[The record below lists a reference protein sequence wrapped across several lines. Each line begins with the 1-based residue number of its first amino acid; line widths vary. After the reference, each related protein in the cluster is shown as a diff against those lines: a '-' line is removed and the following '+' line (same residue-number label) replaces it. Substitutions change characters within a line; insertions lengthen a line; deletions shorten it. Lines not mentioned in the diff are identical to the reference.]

1 MNGIDRNLVNVLSVQ
16 DKANAIVKLRSIFER
31 NVIERHLN
39 VVKYY
44 PFINAVGVECSQDDV
59 VRFSRWHNIESV
71 TAEMRVSTLGDAVL
85 EWGGIFEKISASNL
99 SGLTGAGTCLAVI
112 DTGVNVHTDFCVP
125 RNRICYFHDVINGEE
140 YPYDDN
146 GHGTFVTGVAIGNG
160 VCSGKSVVG
169 VAPDAK
175 VVSIKAISAGG
186 DSSTFRILDGMQW
199 LYDNHQQFGVKVVCM
214 SFGAEPTETA
224 DPLKMGAEA
233 LVRRGLTVVCAVGNN
248 GEGNL
253 KSPAVSNE
261 VISVGAVDDY
271 DEPAKFSSHG
281 IYHGVFR
288 PDVYAK
294 GVKVKGVDAFGTYSF
309 MSGTSVSAPYVAGV
323 CCLLHQKYKNL
334 SPYQAKRLI
343 MSMSKVKDGRL
354 ILQI

>member
-1 MNGIDRNLVNVLSVQ
+1 MSVLDKSLVNVLSVQ
-16 DKANAIVKLRSIFER
+16 DKANAIVKLRSIFEK
-31 NVIERHLN
+31 NMIERHLK

-44 PFINAVGVECSQDDV
+44 PFINSVGVECDQDDI
-59 VRFSRWHNIESV
+59 VRLSKWHNIESV
-71 TAEMRVSTLGDAVL
+71 TAEMRVSTLGDNVL
-85 EWGGIFEKISASNL
+85 ETSIFERIHGSNL
-99 SGLTGAGTCLAVI
+99 SGLTGAGTCIAVI
-112 DTGVNVHTDFCVP
+112 DTGVNVHADFCLP
-125 RNRICYFHDVINGEE
+125 KNRICYFHDLLNGEE

-160 VCSGKSVVG
+160 LCSGNDVVG
-169 VAPDAK
+169 VAPNAN

-199 LYDNHQQFGVKVVCM
+199 LYDNHQRFGVKVVCM

-233 LVRRGLTVVCAVGNN
+233 LVRKGLTVVCAVGNN

-261 VISVGAVDDY
+261 VISVGAVDDF
-271 DEPAKFSSHG
+271 DEPAKFSSYG
-281 IYHGVFR
+281 TYHGVFR

-323 CCLLHQKYKNL
+323 CCLLHEKYRNL
-334 SPYQAKRLI
+334 NPYQAKRLVL
-343 MSMSKVKDGRL
+343 SLSNVKDGRR